1 MTLSDVEKRKIM
13 VLNFELHFPT
23 VFNYDGKTG
32 IRHITAKKFSTT
44 AYGGKYVVVIQGQHP
59 NKILV
64 AGVNAGVELFDFNNW
79 HEVSLDTNTDEIWY
93 FSEQIPNDFSSLNV
107 LSFCSDK
114 GSYCSFNVKTE
125 AIKKTRASTITLNES
140 EKIIKTRICAF
151 NSGFLYFYL
160 TSRRLFIWHNK
171 YPHKAVPDDII
182 EFEENYGE
190 PVAVGFNDRSANKFS
205 VFFKKNLVR
214 YMWSFSESSVFT
226 VTKENEQNFGTKTLV
241 NVNTF
246 LPYYWNRYN
255 IMLFDDGGIWGD
267 LVNRD
272 DILRITSP
280 RTEQAKK
287 IITTKNAMV
296 RVDDSDQSIMIYT
309 YMYNSAPDAKR
320 FLYVEQNGSGGYSI
334 FSWKNIDNVPIEGDS
349 ALIEAE
355 PAYFINGTCPA
366 DAPFAVWGDSNGGVY
381 IMTETSK
388 ATTLS
393 YCTNDTTSPHAY
405 TDLYPNIRLES
416 IIDYEPAGAEFQVYT
431 TSSSAKAVRAS
442 DGKTLTASSVNGIAT
457 IGNVGYGT
465 WTVTAGS
472 NTKTIEVREFKQ
484 YKVFATLNDY
494 SWEEISAVSAS
505 GDAANLFS
513 VGDTKS
519 IVLNGTV
526 GNTTF
531 SNLSIDTYIL
541 GINHNAEVEGN
552 NRIHFCIGKVDSKT
566 VGLIDNQ
573 YGGYPMTSS
582 GYYSMSYGDSDTNSG
597 GWESCY
603 MRSTIMSA
611 IKNVLPT
618 DLQNVLKTV
627 TKFTDNT
634 GGRSDSSSNVTATTE
649 TICLE
654 AEFEVHGA
662 RTYANIH
669 EQNKQKQYDYY
680 KNGNSKIRYKY
691 NNISSNVI
699 CWNRSPGFGAING
712 DSFCAVSDD
721 GSRSYPNSRNCYA
734 IAPCFYV

>member
-125 AIKKTRASTITLNES
+125 AIKRTRASTITLNES

-272 DILRITSP
+272 DIVRITSP

-309 YMYNSAPDAKR
+309 YMYDSAPDAKR
-320 FLYVEQNGSGGYSI
+320 FLYVEQNGSGGYSM

-393 YCTNDTTSPHAY
+393 YCTNDTTSPPH
-405 TDLYPNIRLES
+405 LHRL
-416 IIDYEPAGAEFQVYT
+416 
-431 TSSSAKAVRAS
+431 
-442 DGKTLTASSVNGIAT
+442 
-457 IGNVGYGT
+457 
-465 WTVTAGS
+465 
-472 NTKTIEVREFKQ
+472 
-484 YKVFATLNDY
+484 
-494 SWEEISAVSAS
+494 
-505 GDAANLFS
+505 
-513 VGDTKS
+513 
-519 IVLNGTV
+519 
-526 GNTTF
+526 
-531 SNLSIDTYIL
+531 
-541 GINHNAEVEGN
+541 
-552 NRIHFCIGKVDSKT
+552 
-566 VGLIDNQ
+566 
-573 YGGYPMTSS
+573 
-582 GYYSMSYGDSDTNSG
+582 
-597 GWESCY
+597 
-603 MRSTIMSA
+603 
-611 IKNVLPT
+611 
-618 DLQNVLKTV
+618 
-627 TKFTDNT
+627 
-634 GGRSDSSSNVTATTE
+634 
-649 TICLE
+649 
-654 AEFEVHGA
+654 
-662 RTYANIH
+662 
-669 EQNKQKQYDYY
+669 
-680 KNGNSKIRYKY
+680 
-691 NNISSNVI
+691 ISSH
-699 CWNRSPGFGAING
+699 S
-712 DSFCAVSDD
+712 S
-721 GSRSYPNSRNCYA
+721 
-734 IAPCFYV
+734 

>member
-13 VLNFELHFPT
+13 VLNLESHFPT

-44 AYGGKYVVVIQGQHP
+44 AYGGKYVVVVQGQHP

-64 AGVNAGVELFDFNNW
+64 AGVNAGVELLDFNNW

-125 AIKKTRASTITLNES
+125 AIKRTRASTITLNES
-140 EKIIKTRICAF
+140 EKIIETRICAF

-171 YPHKAVPDDII
+171 YSHKAVPDDII

-309 YMYNSAPDAKR
+309 YMYDSAPDAKR

-393 YCTNDTTSPHAY
+393 YCTNDTTSPHTY
-405 TDLYPNIRLES
+405 TDLYPRIRLES
-416 IIDYEPAGAEFQVYT
+416 ILDYEVAGAEFQVYT

-442 DGKTLTASSVNGIAT
+442 DGKTLTASTVNGVAT

-472 NTKTIEVREFKQ
+472 NTATIEVREFKQ

-526 GNTTF
+526 GETTF
-531 SNLSIDTYIL
+531 SNVKIDAYIL

-573 YGGYPMTSS
+573 YGQYPMPSS
-582 GYYSMSYGDSDTNSG
+582 GYFSMSYGDNDINIG
-597 GWESCY
+597 GWDACY
-603 MRSTIMSA
+603 MRRSVMHW
-611 IKNVLPT
+611 IKNALPT
-618 DLQNVLKTV
+618 DLQNILKTV
-627 TKFTDNT
+627 TKYTDNT
-634 GGRSDSSSNVTATTE
+634 GGNSDSLSNVTATTE

-654 AEFEVHGA
+654 AEFEVHGT
-662 RTYANIH
+662 RTYANSY
-669 EQNKQKQYDYY
+669 EQNKQQQYDYY
-680 KNGNSKIRYKY
+680 KNGNSKVRYKY
-691 NNISSNVI
+691 NSTSDTVWW
-699 CWNRSPGFGAING
+699 WNRSPHFNSSDCFCFVTTEGTAGF
-712 DSFCAVSDD
+712 
-721 GSRSYPNSRNCYA
+721 YNSRGRYA

>member
-125 AIKKTRASTITLNES
+125 AIKRTRASTITLNES

-309 YMYNSAPDAKR
+309 YMYDSAPDAKR

-393 YCTNDTTSPHAY
+393 YCTNDTTSPPAY

-416 IIDYEPAGAEFQVYT
+416 ILDYELAGAEFLVYT

-442 DGKTLTASSVNGIAT
+442 DGKTLTASPVNGIAT

-484 YKVFATLNDY
+484 YKVFATLNEY
-494 SWEEISAVSAS
+494 SWAEISAISAS

-519 IVLNGTV
+519 IVLNGEV

-531 SNLSIDTYIL
+531 SNVEIDAYIL

-552 NRIHFCIGKVDSKT
+552 NRIHFCIGKVNSKT
-566 VGLIDNQ
+566 VGLIDSQ
-573 YGGYPMTSS
+573 YLQYPMMSS
-582 GYYSMSYGDSDTNSG
+582 GYFSMSYGGNNDTNHG
-597 GWESCY
+597 GWNGCY
-603 MRSTIMSA
+603 MRNSVMQW

-634 GGRSDSSSNVTATTE
+634 GGGSNESSSVTATIE

-654 AEFEVHGA
+654 AEFEVQGA
-662 RTYANIH
+662 RSYANNY

-680 KNGNSKIRYKY
+680 KNGNSKIRYKH
-691 NNISSNVI
+691 NSTNDAVFW
-699 CWNRSPGFGAING
+699 WNRSPGAAYYTG
-712 DSFCAVSDD
+712 FCIVFTD
-721 GSRSYPNSRNCYA
+721 GSANSNLSRYCYA

>member
-93 FSEQIPNDFSSLNV
+93 FSEQIPNNFSSLNV

-125 AIKKTRASTITLNES
+125 AIKRTRASTITLNES

-309 YMYNSAPDAKR
+309 YMYDSAPDAKR

-366 DAPFAVWGDSNGGVY
+366 DAPFAVWGDSNGGLY
-381 IMTETSK
+381 IMTEASK

-393 YCTNDTTSPHAY
+393 HCTNDITSPHTY
-405 TDLYPNIRLES
+405 TDLYPNICLES
-416 IIDYEPAGAEFQVYT
+416 ILDYELAGAEFLVYA

-442 DGKTLTASSVNGIAT
+442 DGKTLTASTVNGIAT

-484 YKVFATLNDY
+484 YKVFATLNEY
-494 SWEEISAVSAS
+494 SWAEISAISQS

-531 SNLSIDTYIL
+531 DNVKIDAYIL
-541 GINHNAEVEGN
+541 GINHNAEIEGN
-552 NRIHFCIGKVDSKT
+552 NRIHFCIGKVSNKT
-566 VGLIDNQ
+566 VGLVDSQ
-573 YGGYPMTSS
+573 YLQYPMMSS
-582 GYYSMSYGDSDTNSG
+582 GYFSMSYGGNNDTNHG
-597 GWESCY
+597 GWNGCY
-603 MRSTIMSA
+603 MRNSVMQW

-634 GGRSDSSSNVTATTE
+634 GGGSNESSSVTATIE

-654 AEFEVHGA
+654 AEFEVQGA
-662 RTYANIH
+662 RSYANNY

-680 KNGNSKIRYKY
+680 KNGNSKIRYKH
-691 NNISSNVI
+691 NSTNDAVFW
-699 CWNRSPGFGAING
+699 WNRSPGAADYTG
-712 DSFCAVSDD
+712 FCIVFTD
-721 GSRSYPNSRNCYA
+721 GLANSNLSRYCYT